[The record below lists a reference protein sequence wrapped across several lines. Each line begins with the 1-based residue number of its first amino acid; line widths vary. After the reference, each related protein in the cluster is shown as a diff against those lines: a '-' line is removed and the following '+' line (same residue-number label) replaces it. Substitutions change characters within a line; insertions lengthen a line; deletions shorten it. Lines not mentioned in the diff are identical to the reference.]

1 MDLSNISV
9 CFGWNPVVWPWGD
22 WQLDEWR
29 EPEIRWGHQGLYIW
43 QYKYK
48 YIYNS
53 NTIWFEYKYSIDTS
67 SDTNM
72 ISEQNKFRKYNT
84 DKIEQSWRLDGGDK
98 SQDFAPAEQSIPAS
112 SQQQPSGALWED
124 NNLGK
129 KYT

>member
-1 MDLSNISV
+1 
-9 CFGWNPVVWPWGD
+9 
-22 WQLDEWR
+22 
-29 EPEIRWGHQGLYIW
+29 
-43 QYKYK
+43 
-48 YIYNS
+48 
-53 NTIWFEYKYSIDTS
+53 
-67 SDTNM
+67 M
-72 ISEQNKFRKYNT
+72 ISEQNKFRKHNT